1 MSSFADI
8 SSWAW
13 LIQLFLIIAALLIA
27 NLIRCNVPLFRRS
40 LLPSALLAGLLIL
53 CLKPLSFFNELVDRH
68 VMEIITYHALG
79 LGFVAMALKNKKI
92 KSSTTTMKVV
102 ETGAVTAS
110 TYILQG
116 LAGLLIT
123 IPLFLWWKGSN
134 MFYSGGML
142 LPMGYGQGPG
152 QALNFGVTFSD
163 WAADQGIA
171 FFGKDFGLSIAA
183 MGFIVGSLVG
193 VVYMNVLRRRGK
205 LKVADGTYV
214 EKYTL
219 EDYESEGEIPHSESI
234 DKLTVQLCLV
244 LLVYAMVFLL
254 MYGIQQLDLG
264 NFGVK
269 TLKPLVWGFNFLWG
283 TLFGVLVKWII
294 GRLRKSNLM
303 QREYINNYTLDRIA
317 GTCFDFMIV
326 AGTAAI
332 DFHNLRAIWLPL
344 LLVCALGA
352 LVTFWYVLRCC
363 RKLYPD
369 YTYEAF
375 FSMFGMLT
383 GTASNGMILLRE
395 IDPRFETPAANNLVL
410 QTIPAL
416 AFGFPVLLLMGFAP
430 QSLTNTFISVG
441 IMVVALAIFALFIF
455 RKPRKGNGER
465 KTESGKQSIGT
476 VAVLAVLLTATA
488 SVSAQENEKHVRTGW
503 NFGVLPSVAFDADL
517 GFQYGAL
524 TNIYYFG
531 DGSTYPEYLHSF
543 YAEAAYTTK
552 HFGIFRGSYDS
563 KYLIPNHRLS
573 VDLTYLPD
581 QMCDFYGF
589 NGYESY
595 YNPAYSNQDDAA
607 YLTRAYYKYRR
618 DLFRFSADLQGEIHK
633 PWYWNVGLG
642 VLHFAVG
649 PVDVDRLNKFTKDED
664 KKLPDTTTLF
674 DRYVLHSYIRPDEA
688 TGGTH
693 PYVHGGITFDTR
705 DRQQN
710 PRRGIHADAFLT
722 YYAGIGSMSNYNNLK
737 FNAAWRHYLP
747 IVANRLTLAY
757 RVGTQLTIAGD
768 CPFYLNTYLNQ
779 LYMQRVVYE
788 GLGGANSVRGIMR
801 NRILAPGVAFAN
813 LELRTQIFSFKVGKN
828 QFYVGLNPFVD
839 AGMVVQPYDDVPTDP
854 ILYELADPT
863 PGNISPFVDNSRLH
877 SLHLSGGCGLKL
889 AMNDNF
895 VLSIDW
901 ATAFDKQDN
910 GKFSNL
916 YIKMGYMF

>member
-1 MSSFADI
+1 MSSFADL

-13 LIQLFLIIAALLIA
+13 LIQLFVIIAALLVA
-27 NLIRCNVPLFRRS
+27 NLVRCNVPLFRRS

-53 CLKPLSFFNELVDRH
+53 CLKPLGFFNELVDRH

-123 IPLFLWWKGSN
+123 IPLFMWWKSSN
-134 MFYSGGML
+134 MFYAGGML

-163 WAADQGIA
+163 WASNQGIT
-171 FFGKDFGLSIAA
+171 FYGKDFGLSIAA

-205 LKVADGTYV
+205 LKVSDGTYV

-244 LLVYAMVFLL
+244 LLVYALVFLL
-254 MYGIQQLDLG
+254 MFGVQQLELG
-264 NFGVK
+264 DFGVK

-283 TLFGVLVKWII
+283 TLLGVLVKWII
-294 GRLRKSNLM
+294 GRLRKSNWM

-332 DFHNLRAIWLPL
+332 DFQNLRAIWLPL
-344 LLVCALGA
+344 VLVCTLGA

-369 YTYEAF
+369 YKYEAF

-430 QSLTNTFISVG
+430 QSLTNTLISVG

-465 KTESGKQSIGT
+465 KTENGERNIGKVVI
-476 VAVLAVLLTATA
+476 LAIMLAATA
-488 SVSAQENEKHVRTGW
+488 SVSAQDTTKHVRTGW

-531 DGSTYPEYLHSF
+531 DGSTYPDYLHSF

-552 HFGIFRGSYDS
+552 KFGIFRTSYDS

-589 NGYESY
+589 NGYNSY
-595 YNPAYSNQDDAA
+595 YNPAYTNQDDAA
-607 YLTRAYYKYRR
+607 YITRAFYKYRR
-618 DLFRFSADLQGEIHK
+618 DLFRFSADLQGEIRK
-633 PWYWNVGLG
+633 PWYWNAGIG
-642 VLHFAVG
+642 VLYFGVG
-649 PVDVDRLNKFTKDED
+649 SVNVDRLNKFTRDEAD
-664 KKLPDTTTLF
+664 YLPDTVTLF
-674 DRYVLHSYIRPDEA
+674 DHYVNYGFIRPGEA
-688 TGGTH
+688 DGGVH
-693 PYVHGGITFDTR
+693 PYLHGGVTFDTR

-710 PRRGIHADAFLT
+710 PKRGIHADAFFT
-722 YYAGIGSMSNYNNLK
+722 FYASIADNDNFNNVK

-747 IVANRLTLAY
+747 IVTDRLTLAY
-757 RVGTQLTIAGD
+757 RVGTQLNLAGNS
-768 CPFYLNTYLNQ
+768 PFYLNTYLNQ

-813 LELRTQIFSFKVGKN
+813 VELRTQLLSFKVGKN
-828 QFYVGLNPFVD
+828 QFYLGINPFVD
-839 AGMVVQPYDDVPTDP
+839 AGMVVLPYERQNSTLLVPA
-854 ILYELADPT
+854 E
-863 PGNISPFVDNSRLH
+863 ISPFSTDRGLYVPH
-877 SLHLSGGCGLKL
+877 FGGGCGLKV

-895 VLSIDW
+895 VLSVDW

-910 GKFSNL
+910 GKVSNL